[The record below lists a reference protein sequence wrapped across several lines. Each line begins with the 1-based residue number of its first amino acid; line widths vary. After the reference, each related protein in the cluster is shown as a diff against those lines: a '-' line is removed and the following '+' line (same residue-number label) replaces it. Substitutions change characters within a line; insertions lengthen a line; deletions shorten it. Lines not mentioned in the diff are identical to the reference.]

1 LHDVLRNS
9 AWPRDQPSGNDVGPR
24 REDAGSQILLQGYEG
39 MKAREGKIP
48 APYKKRIGEAA
59 ASIVSLYDACG
70 KKELAD
76 QWRRRLETPAQKAAP
91 GR

>member
-1 LHDVLRNS
+1 MLGDSLLCQKKY
-9 AWPRDQPSGNDVGPR
+9 A
-24 REDAGSQILLQGYEG
+24 DAEPILLQGYDG

-59 ASIVSLYDACG
+59 ARIVALYDACG

>member
-1 LHDVLRNS
+1 
-9 AWPRDQPSGNDVGPR
+9 
-24 REDAGSQILLQGYEG
+24 
-39 MKAREGKIP
+39 MKAREGKFP

>member
-1 LHDVLRNS
+1 VRGLATSLP
-9 AWPRDQPSGNDVGPR
+9 ATTLGPGVKMLEAR
-24 REDAGSQILLQGYEG
+24 SVDAEPILLQGYEG